1 MCVGCSRSHR
11 QSGSHTNSE
20 LKGVIENGG
29 GEERDA
35 LREHLSPL
43 LLTLHSSY
51 VGCGDLCLPVST
63 SSPFSV
69 VLSFLSVVFACLL
82 SALAADLCSS
92 FLIFFFHFCLLA
104 YFPASYQ
111 CSRYDF
117 RL

>member
-1 MCVGCSRSHR
+1 MCVGYSRSHR

-82 SALAADLCSS
+82 FQFSK
-92 FLIFFFHFCLLA
+92 FFFPFLSFSL
-104 YFPASYQ
+104 FPCIVSVQ
-111 CSRYDF
+111 SI
-117 RL
+117 

>member
-1 MCVGCSRSHR
+1 MCVGYSRSHR

-92 FLIFFFHFCLLA
+92 FLNFFFPFLSFSL
-104 YFPASYQ
+104 FPCIVSVQ
-111 CSRYDF
+111 
-117 RL
+117 LI